1 MKLRV
6 LSADDIRHALRMP
19 DAIEAVKAAYRQLSS
34 GRTQVPLR
42 SRIEVQER
50 SGVALFM
57 PALLEETGDLVL
69 KTVSVFPENAAL
81 GLPTIHALVT
91 VIDWESG
98 RPVALME
105 GASLTAIRTGA
116 GSGAASDILARSDAS
131 VLAIFGSGVQARTQ
145 CEAML
150 AVREIEAIWIYGLD
164 PESVQRFARDIRQ
177 MPGAPDEVSIAET
190 PKQAVE
196 RADVICTATTSS
208 IPVFD
213 GADLLPGT
221 HINAIGSFTPEMQE
235 IDSGT
240 IAKAVVT
247 VDSREAVLAES
258 GDLLVPLQ
266 EGLISE
272 DHVQA
277 EIGEVLA
284 GGKSGRDDPEQITV
298 FKSVG
303 VAVQDAA
310 AASLALERAEA
321 LGLGQLVEL

>member
-6 LSADDIRHALRMP
+6 LSAEDVRHALRMP

-34 GRTQVPLR
+34 GRAQVPLR

-50 SGVALFM
+50 GGVALFM

-81 GLPTIHALVT
+81 GIPTIHALVT

-98 RPVALME
+98 RPVALLE

-116 GSGAASDILARSDAS
+116 GSGAASDALARSDAS

-145 CEAML
+145 CEAVM
-150 AVREIEAIWIYGLD
+150 AVRKIRTVWIYGPD
-164 PESVQRFARDIRQ
+164 PESVQRFASDIHQ
-177 MPGAPDEVSIAET
+177 MPNPPDEISVAET
-190 PKQAVE
+190 PQQAVE
-196 RADVICTATTSS
+196 KADVICTATTSLT
-208 IPVFD
+208 PVFD
-213 GADLLPGT
+213 GADLRPGS

-235 IDSGT
+235 IDSAT

-266 EGLISE
+266 EGLISK

-277 EIGEVLA
+277 EIGEILA
-284 GGKSGRDDPEQITV
+284 GRKPGRDKQEQITV